1 MRIMQVKR
9 RSHKFL
15 PHKFLLCHMHKTLEC
30 MNNKQKCIKFI
41 KRAILMNL
49 HKFVM
54 HKKMSHHGI
63 YAPKIMGHTRIKVCT
78 HVLWV
83 WFGGVAYLF
92 RLSSPVPV
100 DRTPL
105 QWEKVSKE
113 YLKWQQPK
121 PLFPIPP
128 NGRVGTT
135 QREMKRGSQLKFNE
149 GLRSKVV

>member
-1 MRIMQVKR
+1 MRNINTVSDFRGKIQYSRLASYSKYLSLSQSEYAWDLFMRIMQVKR

-15 PHKFLLCHMHKTLEC
+15 PHKFLLCHVTMHKTLEC

-41 KRAILMNL
+41 KRAILTNS

-63 YAPKIMGHTRIKVCT
+63 YAPKIMGHTWIKVCT

-105 QWEKVSKE
+105 
-113 YLKWQQPK
+113 
-121 PLFPIPP
+121 
-128 NGRVGTT
+128 
-135 QREMKRGSQLKFNE
+135 
-149 GLRSKVV
+149 